1 MSNLGWFMRVLRAFA
16 RRELMV
22 VTTYRASFFVRAL
35 SFVFAVVSLVFF
47 SRFVGAGA
55 NPHLA
60 PYGGSYLAFTLV
72 GIVVAGLQQVG
83 VSDLAQRIRMAQ
95 LMGTLEAELS
105 TPAPAWI
112 VLGTAPLY
120 AMGGAAVRAVVYLLG
135 AAALLDVGL
144 ERANLLSVAVGVP
157 LILAAFWGL
166 GLLGAATTMLVR
178 RANPVALVLGTLSVF
193 LSGVMYPVSV
203 LPAWLRGFGALL
215 PLTHALEVLRG
226 ALLLGAGPGAL
237 KSSLQA
243 LALFAVLLGALGS
256 ATFVFALRR
265 ARVDGS
271 LTHY

>member
-1 MSNLGWFMRVLRAFA
+1 MNGLSWFLRVLRAFA

-22 VTTYRASFFVRAL
+22 VTSYRAAFLVRGL

-47 SRFVGAGA
+47 SRFVDAGQ

-60 PYGGSYLAFTLV
+60 PYGGNYLAFTLV
-72 GIVVAGLQQVG
+72 GIVVVGLQQVG
-83 VSDLAQRIRMAQ
+83 LSELAQRIRMAQ

-112 VLGTAPLY
+112 VLGAGPLY
-120 AMGGAAVRAVVYLLG
+120 AMGGAALRAVVYLLG
-135 AAALLDVGL
+135 AAALLGVGL
-144 ERANLLSVAVGVP
+144 GKANLLSVAVGVP

-166 GLLGAATTMLVR
+166 GLLSAAATMVVR
-178 RANPVALVLGTLSVF
+178 RANPVALIMGTLSVF
-193 LSGVMYPVSV
+193 LSGVMYPISV
-203 LPAWLRGFGALL
+203 LPDWLRGLGGLL

-226 ALLLGAGPGAL
+226 ALLLGATPAAL
-237 KSSLQA
+237 GSSLRA
-243 LALFAVLLGALGS
+243 LALFAVLLVAAGT
-256 ATFVFALRR
+256 ATFVYALRR